1 MKLIL
6 LILLSLLQNSILF
19 GQGETDKRETFYLV
33 CHTQIVK
40 NKPSFS
46 LRIFYI
52 VPADIV
58 DSFVNKG
65 IVLNF
70 IDGTSRTVDYLLYY
84 HKRLGI
90 YEVVNCNGWIEG
102 DYFLPKLSD
111 DVFKDNI
118 EFTMQIEEEVN
129 TLTVTKI
136 KAVPQ
141 ILTSINYG
149 HIRTDQ
155 YVCFDKEEVER
166 IPIEDHGHS
175 ILFYLMNQLLN

>member
-1 MKLIL
+1 MKLIVI
-6 LILLSLLQNSILF
+6 ILLSLCQTYILY
-19 GQGETDKRETFYLV
+19 GQSEKDNRETFYLV
-33 CHTQIVK
+33 CHTQFIK
-40 NKPSFS
+40 NKPSYYLS
-46 LRIFYI
+46 IFYI
-52 VPADIV
+52 VPADVV
-58 DSFVNKG
+58 DSFENKRIG
-65 IVLNF
+65 LNCN
-70 IDGTSRTVDYLLYY
+70 DGSSRRLDYLLYN

-90 YEVVNCNGWIEG
+90 YEVVDCNGWIEG

-155 YVCFDKEEVER
+155 YICFNEGEVER